1 VILFYSK
8 MDGSKQDITD
18 MLQSNQFSGKMVLAL
33 FGIII
38 IMVVDRIIYST
49 YSFEKQTHED

>member
-1 VILFYSK
+1 
-8 MDGSKQDITD
+8 MDGSKQDITT
-18 MLQSNQFSGKMVLAL
+18 MLQSNQFSGNMVLAL

-49 YSFEKQTHED
+49 YSFEKQTHAED